1 MAPGRLSTGGG
12 EDGPVIATGVGSLP
26 GDEARGYEEA
36 VRLVLGELPDLPH
49 LPELPGRGP
58 WAGLT
63 GRVVAVMA
71 GLGAD
76 LQPAGWRLTDTP
88 GADQRRARSLLA
100 QDLDRFEEHLQGYAG
115 PVKVQLGGP
124 WTAAATVEKPR
135 GDRVL
140 SDTGARRELA
150 QALAEGLASHLADLR
165 RRLPAVSPWLVQLDE
180 PMLPAVVRGR
190 VPTASGLHRHRSVGV
205 AEAREALGWVLA
217 AVADV
222 TSAVTGAVPVV
233 HCCAPEA
240 PVRLFREA
248 GARGVSVDL
257 TPLDAGGHDA
267 LAEALESGDRVLLGV
282 VPSLPPATP
291 PSERGVADRVLAWLD
306 MVGLDP
312 DEVGDRVVLTPTC
325 GLAGATSAW
334 AREAIRLSREAA
346 RLVTAG

>member
-1 MAPGRLSTGGG
+1 M
-12 EDGPVIATGVGSLP
+12 IATGVGSLP
-26 GDEARGYEEA
+26 GDEARLYEEA
-36 VRLVLGELPDLPH
+36 VRLVLGELPELPH

-88 GADQRRARSLLA
+88 GPDQRRARSLLG
-100 QDLDRFEEHLQGYAG
+100 QDLDLFEEHLQGYAG
-115 PVKVQLGGP
+115 PAKVQLGGP

-140 SDTGARRELA
+140 SDAGARRELA
-150 QALAEGLASHLADLR
+150 QSLAEGLSSHLAELR

-180 PMLPAVVRGR
+180 PVLPAVVRGR
-190 VPTASGLHRHRSVGV
+190 VPTASGLHRHRAVDV

-222 TSAVTGAVPVV
+222 PNAVTNAVTSAVPVV

-240 PVRLFREA
+240 PVGLFREA

-257 TPLDAGGHDA
+257 AALDAGGHDA

-312 DEVGDRVVLTPTC
+312 DEKGDRVVLTPAC
-325 GLAGATSAW
+325 GLAGATSGW

-346 RLVTAG
+346 RLLTAG